1 MVRSLAFVLS
11 AALAA
16 AAVAGDTREVPAGFQ
31 PLDAALKLDGRPS
44 DFMLPDTIDLS
55 WGMAMISC
63 PSGPWRGTVRFV
75 GHAGGDIEYTGDMY
89 GCFTFGKGTA
99 RYGDGSTYSGSVNAY
114 VAAGLDNFTRLTAEG
129 VRVAV
134 PEGVGSALQL
144 GVAAREQAFV
154 RGLPS
159 VDPKDPRFSALDV
172 AFVGLGREAVAA
184 SAWIVRYAANPG
196 AAVEKGVANIERDA
210 AGAERAALVAAAQ
223 AERLGTQVVTQGLAV
238 SADAE
243 AFARRAGNEAQGAGA
258 MADRGGQQLG
268 TGKQPAKKGGKAST
282 GGVSL
287 DGIGGALAGVG
298 GAVQTNSNSTTGAN
312 AVTQLDTPQNDISGT
327 LFARGSAPAAGAE
340 AAARCIAGRWQRQA
354 CGGSAAVE
362 LSFSGG
368 ERGTG
373 HRAEGACPVNCPQG
387 GRIEFRYTLTS
398 DGTVQVEYAGGP
410 SCGRT
415 VPASQEQQMLS
426 CAGDALRM
434 GDDYRR
440 VAR

>member
-11 AALAA
+11 VALAA
-16 AAVAGDTREVPAGFQ
+16 AAAGDGAREVPAGFQ
-31 PLDAALKLDGRPS
+31 PLDAALMLDGRPS

-63 PSGPWRGTVRFV
+63 PSGAWRGTVRFV

-99 RYGDGSTYSGSVNAY
+99 RYGDGTTYSGSVNAY
-114 VAAGLDNFTRLTAEG
+114 VAAGLDNFTRLTTEG
-129 VRVAV
+129 VRMAV

-154 RGLPS
+154 RGAPS
-159 VDPKDPRFSALDV
+159 IDPRDPRFSALDV

-184 SAWIVRYAANPG
+184 SAWIVRYAADPG
-196 AAVEKGVANIERDA
+196 AAVEKGVANIEREA
-210 AGAERAALVAAAQ
+210 AGAERAALVAGRQ

-238 SADAE
+238 SKDAE
-243 AFARRAGNEAQGAGA
+243 AFARRASNEAQGAGA
-258 MADRGGQQLG
+258 MADRVGQQLG
-268 TGKQPAKKGGKAST
+268 TGKQPAKKGGK

-287 DGIGGALAGVG
+287 DSLG
-298 GAVQTNSNSTTGAN
+298 GAVAAVPGFVQKNSNSTTGAN
-312 AVTQLDTPQNDISGT
+312 AVATLDTPQNNVGAM
-327 LFARGSAPAAGAE
+327 LFGRSSAPTAGAQG
-340 AAARCIAGRWQRQA
+340 AASCIVGRWLRQT
-354 CGGSAAVE
+354 CGGSATVE
-362 LSFSGG
+362 LGFSGG

-373 HRAEGACPVNCPQG
+373 YRAEGACPASCPQG

-398 DGTVQVEYAGGP
+398 DGTVQVDYAGGP

-415 VPASQEQQMLS
+415 VPASQEKQMLS
-426 CAGDALRM
+426 CAGDALRL

-440 VAR
+440 AAR

>member
-1 MVRSLAFVLS
+1 MVRSLAFVL
-11 AALAA
+11 AAAFAA

-55 WGMAMISC
+55 WGVSMISC

-99 RYGDGSTYSGSVNAY
+99 RYGDGTTYTGSVNAY
-114 VAAGLDNFTRLTAEG
+114 AAAGLDNFTRLTAEG
-129 VRVAV
+129 VRMAV

-184 SAWIVRYAANPG
+184 SAWIVRYAADPG
-196 AAVEKGVANIERDA
+196 VAVEKGVANIEREA
-210 AGAERAALVAAAQ
+210 AGAERAALVAGRQ

-238 SADAE
+238 SKDAE

-258 MADRGGQQLG
+258 MADRVGQQLG
-268 TGKQPAKKGGKAST
+268 TGKQPAKKGGK

-287 DGIGGALAGVG
+287 DGIGGAFAG
-298 GAVQTNSNSTTGAN
+298 GAN
-312 AVTQLDTPQNDISGT
+312 AVTQLDTPQNNIGGQ
-327 LFARGSAPAAGAE
+327 LFGRSNAAGAHG
-340 AAARCIAGRWQRQA
+340 AANCIAGRWQRQT
-354 CGGSAAVE
+354 CGGSAVVE
-362 LSFSGG
+362 LGFSGG
-368 ERGTG
+368 ERGSG
-373 HRAEGACPVNCPQG
+373 HRTEGACPANCPQG

-434 GDDYRR
+434 GDDYLR